1 MIFSPICRFTGY
13 SGGFICFC
21 DYLHQ
26 GIYGNLWTT
35 CSKRKVL
42 RPHSPFGKRKT
53 REKILRVKIRAQVR
67 KEVFVTG
74 VQLEIAE
81 TFNSFNATLLHSQA
95 EFFFFW
101 NFFLVWKHNIV
112 YSKTLLQDKKTFS
125 VFMIASDPTPPLD
138 KYFVQQIHQDL
149 HLPLP

>member
-1 MIFSPICRFTGY
+1 M
-13 SGGFICFC
+13 
-21 DYLHQ
+21 
-26 GIYGNLWTT
+26 
-35 CSKRKVL
+35 
-42 RPHSPFGKRKT
+42 
-53 REKILRVKIRAQVR
+53 R

-95 EFFFFW
+95 EFFFFL

-138 KYFVQQIHQDL
+138 KYFVPTDSPGL
-149 HLPLP
+149 APTPPLIRHFALSEKLVLGEV